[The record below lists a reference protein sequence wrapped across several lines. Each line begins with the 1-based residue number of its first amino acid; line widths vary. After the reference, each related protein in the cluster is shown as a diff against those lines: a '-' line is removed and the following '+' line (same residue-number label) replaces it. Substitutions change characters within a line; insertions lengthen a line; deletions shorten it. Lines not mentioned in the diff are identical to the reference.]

1 MTDYFNRDLS
11 SPVLEALGEMPVV
24 VITGLRQTGK
34 TTFLQRQPGFGQR
47 RYVTFDDF
55 AQLEA
60 AKSDPDGF
68 VSDEEPLTIDE
79 AHKCPEIFTAI
90 KKSVDKK
97 REPGKFL
104 LSGSANLGLLKGISE
119 SLAGRSIYFVMHPFN
134 RREMTRKI
142 AKQSFLENFFET
154 QEIIKT
160 KDLRPIQAEDILN
173 GGMPIICLGEV
184 KNRFLWFKGYEQTY
198 LERDVRELSRIDN
211 IISFRNL
218 LHLTALRTGKLLSP
232 SELAR
237 DAKLPV
243 ATVSRYLSL
252 FETSFIITKLNPYL
266 KNRASRLIKSP
277 KLYLSDSGLACYLT
291 GLNRI
296 EFTSSQPLTGS
307 MFETYIAQN
316 LLSLIQ
322 GRWPS
327 ACLYF
332 WSVQGRNEV
341 DFIIEVN
348 NHCIALEIKSGT
360 RWQERDLSGLKAFL
374 TATPHCKAAILG
386 YNGTEIVKLGEKI
399 WALPL
404 SLILS

>member
-173 GGMPIICLGEV
+173 GGMPTICLGEV

-211 IISFRNL
+211 IIAFRNL

-296 EFTSSQPLTGS
+296 EYTSSQPLTGS
-307 MFETYIAQN
+307 MFETYIALN

-332 WSVQGRNEV
+332 WSIQGRNEV